1 MLGGL
6 IVILAVLVTPVAV
19 FVWHFRRNDEPV
31 AGGSMGR
38 QLFGR
43 TKHDSWGPKSDPPP
57 T

>member
-1 MLGGL
+1 MLVGL
-6 IVILAVLVTPVAV
+6 IVILAVLLTPVAG
-19 FVWHFRRNDEPV
+19 FVWRFRQNDEPV

-43 TKHDSWGPKSDPPP
+43 AKRDSWGPKSDPPP

>member
-1 MLGGL
+1 MLVGL

-19 FVWHFRRNDEPV
+19 FVWRFRRNEEPV

-43 TKHDSWGPKSDPPP
+43 EKRDSWGPKSDPPP